1 MPRRTLLRAATLL
14 LAAALAG
21 CAGYRWVG
29 DADGALPVHGGTAR
43 LAVPPVIND
52 TAEPLLSERI
62 TSTLRSRLIAGGVN
76 VGMGGEPRLV
86 GRVVRFADDVLAF
99 GADGR
104 ASHRRI
110 VLTASV
116 RLERGG
122 KAEWEAPAMV
132 SSAVYT
138 VSGDATI
145 NRDNKDRAVAE
156 AALGL
161 SEQIL
166 LALGTL
172 EAAP

>member
-1 MPRRTLLRAATLL
+1 MARLAALGAALL
-14 LAAALAG
+14 LAAALSG

-29 DADGALPVHGGTAR
+29 DADGDPSAR
-43 LAVPPVIND
+43 AGIAELAVPPVIND

-62 TSTLRSRLIAGGVN
+62 TATLRARLIAGGVN
-76 VGMGGEPRLV
+76 VGRGGEPRVV
-86 GRVVRFADDVLAF
+86 GRVVRFTDDVLAF

-110 VLTASV
+110 VITASL
-116 RLERGG
+116 RLEQGG

-132 SSAVYT
+132 GSAVYT

-172 EAAP
+172 EAGP